1 MFVTWVTVTPGP
13 TSLRCDVTSEGVW
26 ANGVPPH
33 AELPPPPPLVVP
45 APDKLII
52 SGELLA
58 LLAMLKPLC
67 AETEPDPVGVKVT
80 RRVMLWFELTVMGT
94 ARAAIW
100 KGDRTSTLD
109 TVTEPPVAVSVI
121 LWGAL
126 VAPTLTLP
134 KLSVEGLAVRVA
146 DCVGGGTKRVKLAPP
161 HPPAAVRRMPSIS
174 ARTARII

>member
-1 MFVTWVTVTPGP
+1 
-13 TSLRCDVTSEGVW
+13 
-26 ANGVPPH
+26 
-33 AELPPPPPLVVP
+33 VVP

-67 AETEPDPVGVKVT
+67 AVTEPDPVGVKVT
-80 RRVMLWFELTVMGT
+80 RTVMLWFELTVMGT

-100 KGDRTSTLD
+100 KGDWTATLD